1 MNETDEETGRVA
13 LARQLAKAMA
23 RLRERRPL
31 VQNITNFVSMD
42 IVANA
47 LLAAGAT
54 PAMVHAREEVEDFGR
69 IADALVV
76 NIGTLSAEWVESMR
90 LAAKGAQ
97 ERRMPWVL
105 DPVGAGAT
113 PFRTKSVADLCAHGP
128 TVIRGNA
135 SEILAVATALGLQ
148 AVAARGRG
156 VDSGNTTDEAAGAA
170 GELARKLGATVV
182 ATGEIDVVTDG
193 TRTLRFANGSILM
206 TLVTATGCSLSALTG
221 AYLAVATDPFEAA
234 CVAVAHVGVAGELAG
249 EDASL
254 PGMFRVAFI
263 DRLASVGE
271 AEILTRLRLA

>member
-1 MNETDEETGRVA
+1 MNGTGEETSRVA
-13 LARQLAKAMA
+13 LARQMAEAMA

-31 VQNITNFVSMD
+31 VHNITNFVSMD

-69 IADALVV
+69 LADALVV
-76 NIGTLSAEWVESMR
+76 NIGTLSADWVESMK
-90 LAAKGAQ
+90 LAAKGAH
-97 ERRMPWVL
+97 ERHTPWVL

-113 PFRTKSVADLCAHGP
+113 PFRTKSVVDLCGHGP

-135 SEILAVATALGLQ
+135 SEILAVAAALGLE
-148 AVAARGRG
+148 AAAARGRG
-156 VDSGNTTDEAAGAA
+156 VDSGNTTGEAAKVAGA
-170 GELARKLGATVV
+170 LARRLGSIVV
-182 ATGEIDVVTDG
+182 ATGEIDVVADG
-193 TRTLRFANGSILM
+193 TRTLRFANGSVLM
-206 TLVTATGCSLSALTG
+206 TLVTAIGCSLSALTG

-234 CVAVAHVGVAGELAG
+234 CAAVAHVGIAGELAG
-249 EDASL
+249 EVAAL

-271 AEILTRLRLA
+271 TEVLTRLRLA

>member
-1 MNETDEETGRVA
+1 MNGTDEETGRVA
-13 LARQLAKAMA
+13 LARHLAEAMA
-23 RLRERRPL
+23 RMRDRRPL

-76 NIGTLSAEWVESMR
+76 NIGTLSPDWVDSMH
-90 LAAKGAQ
+90 LAAKGARGRQ
-97 ERRMPWVL
+97 MPWVL

-113 PFRTKSVADLCAHGP
+113 PFRTRSVVDLCAHSP

-135 SEILAVATALGLQ
+135 SEILAVATALGLE

-156 VDSGNTTDEAAGAA
+156 VDSGNTTDEAADVAGA
-170 GELARKLGATVV
+170 LARRLASIVV
-182 ATGEIDVVTDG
+182 ATGEIDLVTDG
-193 TRTLRFANGSILM
+193 TRTLRFANGSVLM
-206 TLVTATGCSLSALTG
+206 TQVTAIGCSLSALTG

-234 CVAVAHVGVAGELAG
+234 CAAVAHVGIAGELAG
-249 EDASL
+249 RDASL
-254 PGMFRVAFI
+254 PGTFRVAFV
-263 DRLASVGE
+263 DRLASIGE
-271 AEILTRLRLA
+271 AEILTELRLA